1 MKSLSELESRL
12 LAAVYDLPEDIDP
25 YSVVAERLGCTK
37 EDVIEGLKK
46 LVERGVIR
54 RFGAILRHTKAGLKS
69 NALFIAKVKN
79 DELTSV
85 AKPFVK
91 SKNVTHC
98 YQRSTNEAWRYNFY
112 AMIHAGTKQELES
125 VAGSLAKDARI
136 SDYKLLFSAKEF
148 KKTGWRW
155 RE

>member
-1 MKSLSELESRL
+1 MKNLSEFENRL
-12 LAAVYDLPEDIDP
+12 LATVYDLPEDIDP
-25 YSVVAERLGCTK
+25 YSVVAKRLGCAK

-69 NALFIAKVKN
+69 NALFVAKVKN
-79 DELTSV
+79 DELTSA
-85 AKPFVK
+85 AKPFVE

-98 YQRSTNEAWRYNFY
+98 YQRKTSEAWQYNFY
-112 AMIHAGTKQELES
+112 AMIHAGTKAELES
-125 VAGSLAKDARI
+125 VASALAKDARI
-136 SDYKLLFSAKEF
+136 FDYKLLFSVKEF